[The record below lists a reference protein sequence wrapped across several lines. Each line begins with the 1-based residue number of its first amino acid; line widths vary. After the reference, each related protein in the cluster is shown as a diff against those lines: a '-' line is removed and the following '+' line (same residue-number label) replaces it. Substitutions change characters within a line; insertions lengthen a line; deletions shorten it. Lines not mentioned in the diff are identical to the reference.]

1 MHRGRDW
8 TARGLALV
16 AIAVGIGGGTAFA
29 ATKHYLI
36 TSTKQIKPSV
46 LKSLKKAG
54 PRGAKGAT
62 GSQGA
67 QGNAGANGTNG
78 TNGTNGVNGA
88 VAGYSGTGQVSMGTQ
103 MQLTV
108 LTKTLPAGSYVISG
122 SVAVQAQRPGA
133 TPSSTGA
140 SVQCGLT
147 LSGSGTVN
155 ETFTSPWDAQVDET
169 ADGTISF
176 ATAGKLTSPGTVT
189 ISCTNYSG
197 PGGAQDN
204 GTYASIGLIGYV
216 TAVQTT
222 SNS

>member
-1 MHRGRDW
+1 MNKGRDW

-62 GSQGA
+62 GSQGV
-67 QGNAGANGTNG
+67 QGNPGNNGNNG
-78 TNGTNGVNGA
+78 INGVDGA
-88 VAGYSGTGQVSMGTQ
+88 VAGYFASATNVSMGTQ
-103 MQLTV
+103 PSVTV
-108 LTKTLPAGSYVISG
+108 LTKTLPAGSYVLSAAVQVQANKPNTGTTDGSTVRCNLTWAGGASQQASYSSLWVADDDNYTFG
-122 SVAVQAQRPGA
+122 SV
-133 TPSSTGA
+133 
-140 SVQCGLT
+140 
-147 LSGSGTVN
+147 
-155 ETFTSPWDAQVDET
+155 
-169 ADGTISF
+169 SF
-176 ATAGKLTSPGTVT
+176 ATAGKLTSQGTVT
-189 ISCTNYSG
+189 ISCTNNSG
-197 PGGAQDN
+197 TAGAQDN
-204 GTYASIGLIGYV
+204 GTNAAVSLAGSL

>member
-1 MHRGRDW
+1 MNKGRDW

-16 AIAVGIGGGTAFA
+16 ALAVGIGGGTAFA

-62 GSQGA
+62 GSQGV
-67 QGNAGANGTNG
+67 QGNPGNNGNNG
-78 TNGTNGVNGA
+78 INGVNGA
-88 VAGYSGTGQVSMGTQ
+88 VAGYYGTASVAMGSQTIV
-103 MQLTV
+103 TV
-108 LTKTLPAGSYVISG
+108 LTKTLPAGSYVLSAT
-122 SVAVQAQRPGA
+122 VAVQAVQHGSQFGA
-133 TPSSTGA
+133 T
-140 SVQCGLT
+140 VQCSVGLT
-147 LSGSGTVN
+147 GSPPVT
-155 ETFTSPWDAQVDET
+155 EPWSSLYNGQDDNY

-176 ATAGKLTSPGTVT
+176 NFAGNLTSQGAVT
-189 ISCTNYSG
+189 ISCTNDSG
-197 PGGAQDN
+197 LNGAQDN
-204 GTYASIGLIGYV
+204 GTQAQIYLTGYV

>member
-16 AIAVGIGGGTAFA
+16 ALAVGIGGGTAFG

-54 PRGAKGAT
+54 PRGTKGAT
-62 GSQGA
+62 GSQGV
-67 QGNAGANGTNG
+67 QGNPGTNGTNG
-78 TNGTNGVNGA
+78 TNGNNGVNGA
-88 VAGYSGTGQVSMGTQ
+88 VAGYSGTGTVAMGSQT
-103 MQLTV
+103 LVTV
-108 LTKTLPAGSYVISG
+108 LTKTLPAGSYVVSAT
-122 SVAVQAQRPGA
+122 VAVQAVQHGSQLGA
-133 TPSSTGA
+133 T
-140 SVQCGLT
+140 VQCSVGLT
-147 LSGSGTVN
+147 GNAAVT
-155 ETFTSPWDAQVDET
+155 EPWSSLYNSQNDLY

-176 ATAGKLTSPGTVT
+176 SFAGKLTSQGAVT
-189 ISCTNYSG
+189 ITCTNYSG
-197 PGGAQDN
+197 MNGAQDN
-204 GTYASIGLIGYV
+204 GTQAQINLAGYV

>member
-1 MHRGRDW
+1 MHKGRDW

-16 AIAVGIGGGTAFA
+16 ALAVGVGGGTAFA

-67 QGNAGANGTNG
+67 QGNAGTNG

-103 MQLTV
+103 TQLTV

-147 LSGSGTVN
+147 LSGSAAVF
-155 ETFTSPWDAQVDET
+155 ETFTSPWDGQADET

-189 ISCTNYSG
+189 ISCTNDSG
-197 PGGAQDN
+197 LAGQQDN